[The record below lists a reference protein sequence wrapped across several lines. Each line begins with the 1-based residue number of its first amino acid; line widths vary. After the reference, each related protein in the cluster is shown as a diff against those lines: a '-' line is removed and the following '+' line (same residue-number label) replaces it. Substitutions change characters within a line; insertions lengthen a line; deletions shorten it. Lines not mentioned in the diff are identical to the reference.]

1 MATKLGCGV
10 EARREQRVAKKG
22 QRRRRGEWAPVRALA
37 ESSPAQTL
45 AGGVAAAAV
54 SVAAVLEVQPDS
66 APAAVQ
72 QQQPQPGPCV
82 LQKCNR
88 ELLGCLSDEKCTGAL
103 SPPAALSAGA
113 ASTPRALISIERLSL
128 TLTSFLASQRTSSAS
143 ASATAAT
150 TRRLVRSAAATC
162 TTPASPPCST
172 CAPSATPAAFHRSL
186 TRAST
191 SPLLRALP

>member
-1 MATKLGCGV
+1 MKLGCGV

-37 ESSPAQTL
+37 EGSPAQTL

-54 SVAAVLEVQPDS
+54 SVAAVLGVQPDS

-103 SPPAALSAGA
+103 SPPALSAGA

>member
-1 MATKLGCGV
+1 MAMKVGRGV
-10 EARREQRVAKKG
+10 EARREQRVAKKR
-22 QRRRRGEWAPVRALA
+22 QKRQRGEWAPVRALA
-37 ESSPAQTL
+37 EGSPAQTL
-45 AGGVAAAAV
+45 AGGVAAATV
-54 SVAAVLEVQPDS
+54 SVAAVLGVQPDS
-66 APAAVQ
+66 APAAQ
-72 QQQPQPGPCV
+72 QQQQQQQPGPCV

-103 SPPAALSAGA
+103 SPPALSAGA